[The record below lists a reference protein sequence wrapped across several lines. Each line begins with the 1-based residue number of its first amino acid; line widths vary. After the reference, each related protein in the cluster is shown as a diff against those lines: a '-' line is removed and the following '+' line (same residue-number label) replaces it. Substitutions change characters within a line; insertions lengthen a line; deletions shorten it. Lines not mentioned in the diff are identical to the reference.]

1 MAGRSEVRRWQSEG
15 LPPDPYSTENA
26 ILVKNGR
33 RWPLLIDPHDQAY
46 NWIRQMEGKKLR
58 QVLASDPGYMKT
70 LENAIRLGEPI
81 LLQDVSEDLD
91 PSLKPVLGKEIHS
104 RAGQDFIQLGDSEIV
119 YNQNFRLYMSTQNH
133 SPHFLPAVCIM
144 VTVISF
150 TVTFKGLQDQ
160 LLSSVVTHEQPHL
173 ELQRNDLLE
182 NISSDLSTLRDL
194 EERSLTLLQKT
205 EGHLLDDEDLIDTL

>member
-1 MAGRSEVRRWQSEG
+1 
-15 LPPDPYSTENA
+15 
-26 ILVKNGR
+26 
-33 RWPLLIDPHDQAY
+33 
-46 NWIRQMEGKKLR
+46 
-58 QVLASDPGYMKT
+58 
-70 LENAIRLGEPI
+70 
-81 LLQDVSEDLD
+81 
-91 PSLKPVLGKEIHS
+91 
-104 RAGQDFIQLGDSEIV
+104 
-119 YNQNFRLYMSTQNH
+119 MSTQNP

-173 ELQRNDLLE
+173 ELQRNNLLE

-205 EGHLLDDEDLIDTL
+205 EGKMVNSKVYLSNCAMEKKFLPAIVKISLSFSSSVRRI